1 MIMLVM
7 MCFIIFIEFALG
19 EIIDY
24 IRNMDRKRIIILR
37 NNVSPILSTV
47 RQFVATLFVVLQLL
61 FLSFW

>member
-7 MCFIIFIEFALG
+7 MYFIIFIEFALG

-37 NNVSPILSTV
+37 NNVSPILR

>member
-24 IRNMDRKRIIILR
+24 IRNMDRKRLIILR